1 MDTRHLDQ
9 VLTKLADH
17 KTVWARLPI
26 KDKIQ
31 YLIEV
36 RQATLA
42 NAERWADAETKAKK
56 LHIGSPLVGAEPWL
70 AGPYGVV
77 AWLSASIQTLTAL
90 DIGADPLGH
99 VKLHRSVDGK
109 LVARVTPHDIYEQLL
124 FHGITA
130 DVWMQEGVT
139 EQNLRENMA
148 TFYRRE
154 DPDGELALVLRAGNV
169 SAIVPLDI
177 LDRMINCGEVV
188 ICKMNPVNGYLGPIF
203 EDIFAQL
210 VRDGYLAFAYGA
222 GDVGEYLTHHD
233 AVQAIHI
240 TGSAQTHDLIVYGP
254 GEEGRQRKAADDRA
268 VGKPINSELGGVG
281 ATIVLPGP
289 WAEADFRY
297 QSEHVVTQKLHNSG
311 HNCVASQVLVLPA
324 DWDGSSKMLREIRRR
339 LDVSEPRV
347 AYYPGTEERLS
358 ALQQAEPAAEVLGGD
373 AKRLF
378 VADVDPTVEHYG
390 FRTEF
395 FAPAMVTTSLP
406 GELAQF
412 LQRAVDFCNDKL
424 YGTLLVNLIVHP
436 KRDASSART
445 STGPSPPCVTG
456 VVGSTCGRRPRFC
469 CPGPPGAPT
478 RVTATQIFSRASG
491 WCTDALMFDKPL
503 KTVVSAPFR
512 PFPRWIRGGEYTLF
526 PKPPWFLTNKTSEST
541 VRKLTELATAPSG
554 AKLPACSLQ
563 HCGDDNDIV
572 RLHRGGRRL
581 GWRRGG
587 RPAVEVGG

>member
-1 MDTRHLDQ
+1 VDTRHLDQ
-9 VLTKLADH
+9 VLTKLAGH
-17 KTVWARLPI
+17 KTVWARLPV

-36 RQATLA
+36 REATLA
-42 NAERWADAETKAKK
+42 NAERWADAETKAKQ
-56 LHIGSPLVGAEPWL
+56 LRAGSPLVGAEAWL
-70 AGPYGVV
+70 AGPYAVV

-90 DIGADPLGH
+90 DTGADLLEH

-109 LVARVTPHDIYEQLL
+109 LVARVLPHDIYEQLL

-148 TFYRRE
+148 GFYRRQ
-154 DPDGELALVLRAGNV
+154 DPGGELALVLGAGNV

-188 ICKMNPVNGYLGPIF
+188 ICKMNPVNEYLGPVF
-203 EDIFAQL
+203 EDVFAQL
-210 VRDGYLAFAYGA
+210 VRDGYLAFVYGA

-240 TGSAQTHDLIVYGP
+240 TGSAQTHDLIVYGA
-254 GEEGRQRKAADDRA
+254 GEEGQRRKAADDRA
-268 VGKPINSELGGVG
+268 VGKPVNSELGGVG

-297 QSEHVVTQKLHNSG
+297 QAEHVVTQKLHNSG

-324 DWDGSSKMLREIRRR
+324 DWDGSPTMLREIRRR
-339 LDVSEPRV
+339 LDESEPRV
-347 AYYPGTEERLS
+347 AYYPGTEQRLS
-358 ALQQAEPAAEVLGGD
+358 ALQEAEPAAEVLGGD

-378 VADVDPTVEHYG
+378 VADADPAAEHYG

-406 GELAQF
+406 GDAGQF
-412 LQRAVDFCNDKL
+412 LRRAVDFCHDKL
-424 YGTLLVNLIVHP
+424 YGTLAVNLIVHP
-436 KRDASSART
+436 KTRRQLGADFDRAIAALRYGGIGINVWAAAAFLLPRAVWGAYPGHSYTDVQS
-445 STGPSPPCVTG
+445 GIG
-456 VVGSTCGRRPRFC
+456 VVHN
-469 CPGPPGAPT
+469 
-478 RVTATQIFSRASG
+478 
-491 WCTDALMFDKPL
+491 ALMFDKPL
-503 KTVVSAPFR
+503 KTVVSAPFH
-512 PFPRWIRGGEYTLF
+512 PFPRSIRAGEYTMF

-541 VRKLTELATAPSG
+541 VRKLTEFAAAPS
-554 AKLPACSLQ
+554 ATKLPAVFSSAL
-563 HCGDDNDIV
+563 
-572 RLHRGGRRL
+572 RG
-581 GWRRGG
+581 
-587 RPAVEVGG
+587 